1 MVTDDRSVVYL
12 PTPREGPSPFLEGT
26 CIQFAFDSTCLG
38 AFKKCPRFYQLSI
51 IEGWKPKADRV
62 HLSFGIHYTNA
73 LEFYDKLKAG
83 YMVCDEERTIPP
95 MDHEEALLEVVN
107 KMMLDTWVDEQVDGQ
122 TDQVNPGYRW
132 EHGAHDSGI
141 GNKNFSNLLRSVIWY
156 LDEFRNDPAETV
168 IAEDGTPL
176 IERSFRLQLDYGPTA
191 AQGETHQMAMGDLIM
206 TDPRNYILC
215 GHLDRVV
222 TFTGGTYVMD
232 HKTTKTTISDYYFDQ
247 YEPNNQMSLYT
258 LAGQVIFGSPVR
270 GVMIDACQVAVG
282 FSRFARGLTYRTP
295 AQLEEWLF
303 DLKHW
308 LAQAEAYAT
317 AGYWPMNDVACY
329 SCDFNRHDG
338 KICAKDPRV
347 RKDFLKASFTKED
360 PWNPLKTRN

>member
-1 MVTDDRSVVYL
+1 MVTDDRSDVYL

-73 LEFYDKLKAG
+73 LEHYDHLKAVEG
-83 YMVCDEERTIPP
+83 FE
-95 MDHEEALLEVVN
+95 HENAMIAVVE
-107 KMMLDTWVDEQVDGQ
+107 KIMEDTWLWDEPYKAEGIEAHYLS
-122 TDQVNPGYRW
+122 GHRW
-132 EHGAHDSGI
+132 EHGDHDSHI

-176 IERSFRLQLDYGPTA
+176 VERSFRMELDYGPIA
-191 AQGETHQMAMGDLIM
+191 AQSDAEPELQKECSFIPQPYL
-206 TDPRNYILC
+206 LC

-282 FSRFARGLTYRTP
+282 FSKFARGLTYRTP

-303 DLKHW
+303 DLRII
-308 LAQAEAYAT
+308 LGEAEAYAT
-317 AGYWPMNDVACY
+317 AGYWPMRDTSCFN
-329 SCDFNRHDG
+329 CDFNKHDG

-347 RKDFLKASFTKED
+347 RKDFLRASFTQEE
-360 PWNPLKTRN
+360 PWNPLKVRN